1 VIRRHGRLLA
11 AISVGATAAVALPR
25 GRRWPTPAPV
35 PAPVPRPRPPAAP
48 PRPHRVEPPAPPA
61 PVAAPATAAPPAPRS
76 APAPATATRRV
87 RRPIRGLAAL
97 TIGVVAAVALARGTA
112 LIAHPS
118 PLAHLRAPAG
128 PQPAPAAPG
137 HKVPAA
143 SLAPL
148 PKWHAP
154 AVPPLLKPP
163 VRHTH
168 KVQTVWL
175 APRTWAAA
183 TTRRTSTTK
192 RRPSSST
199 THHRSTTHTH
209 TNMPGTWGGDE

>member
-25 GRRWPTPAPV
+25 GRRWPAPAPV
-35 PAPVPRPRPPAAP
+35 PAPVPRPRPPSAP

-61 PVAAPATAAPPAPRS
+61 PVAAATAAPPAPRR
-76 APAPATATRRV
+76 APATATKRI
-87 RRPIRGLAAL
+87 RRPVRALAAL
-97 TIGVVAAVALARGTA
+97 TIGVVAALALARGTA

-128 PQPAPAAPG
+128 PQPAPAAPA
-137 HKVPAA
+137 HKVPAS
-143 SLAPL
+143 SLTPL
-148 PKWHAP
+148 PKWKAP
-154 AVPPLLKPP
+154 AVPPALKPP

-175 APRTWAAA
+175 RPRARAVA

-192 RRPSSST
+192 RRSSSGT
-199 THHRSTTHTH
+199 TRHRSTTHT
-209 TNMPGTWGGDE
+209 TSPWVSGGDE